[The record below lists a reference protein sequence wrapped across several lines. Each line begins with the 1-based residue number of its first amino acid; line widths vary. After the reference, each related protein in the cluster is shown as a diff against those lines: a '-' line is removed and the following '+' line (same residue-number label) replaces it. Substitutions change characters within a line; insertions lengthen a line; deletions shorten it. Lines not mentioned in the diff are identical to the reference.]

1 MEKARRRVGELPTAT
16 EVAWAD
22 EKMEMAMEQLKDGQL
37 MVKKAMERKNEV
49 MVADVEQGEVSQ
61 AQNTAVCSLE
71 LRQQRPS
78 QQRSRQD

>member
-1 MEKARRRVGELPTAT
+1 MEH
-16 EVAWAD
+16 
-22 EKMEMAMEQLKDGQL
+22 LKDGQL

-61 AQNTAVCSLE
+61 TQNTTVCSLE